1 MRRIVLLVVLTA
13 ALALMAVSPAL
24 AQGEIRQVPLEACGM
39 PQLRELALA
48 GGANAP
54 VIFGD
59 RENPDSPRIP
69 HPCGLAAPPGNIG
82 ETPQ

>member
-13 ALALMAVSPAL
+13 VLSLMVVSPAL
-24 AQGEIRQVPLEACGM
+24 AQGEIRQLPQEACGM

-54 VIFGD
+54 VIFGLN
-59 RENPDSPRIP
+59 ENVPSPRIP
-69 HPCGLAAPPGNIG
+69 HPCGLAAPPGNVG